1 MSRPVRDESLKI
13 LILSTYDGTGAAA
26 VRDYL
31 LSFRLHSRHRYYY
44 ALDCR
49 RLDGRIDLR
58 PFDVI
63 AIFWDVY
70 LPGPELSD
78 AVRERI
84 AHAPAV
90 KVAFLQD
97 EYRDVRRVNQVMAE
111 LGVQVAF
118 TCVAEADHRTFY
130 PAEAIPSLEGLYTV
144 LPGYIP
150 RTLEAVHLDVD
161 SSRAIDV
168 GYRSRAM
175 PFDLGDLGQDKTA
188 IAERFQGLARAHGLA
203 ADISVLERDRLYGRQ
218 WVQFLRDCRC
228 VLGTSSGASVVDFTG
243 DIRRSCARHLALNPD
258 AGYGDIKA
266 RFFADA
272 DWKVVIDTV
281 SPRVFEAAALGCTL
295 VQHEG
300 LYGGVIRADEHF
312 IGVRRDYSNV
322 GEVVDRVRDRA
333 FCREMAK
340 RTHRDL
346 VASGRYGFPA
356 FARWFDGILDRH
368 VPGRRGTGSLSAV
381 RFYGD
386 GYRQRRQ
393 ALVPWGKAFAVLP
406 STQLVHDLARR
417 VLERL
422 PRARRGPLA
431 SRLIH
436 NPAGIVGKGLAV
448 WRLFRAD
455 PRWRGILTSY
465 LRRRRGARPAPAV
478 YALLDDLLRL
488 ELIRT
493 ARQRSLSTS
502 QSFTVDWEYEAAAN
516 VLVAVSRR
524 GPGATGGAL
533 TDEAVAALRQGR
545 IRALVW
551 DHAAVAPQ
559 VVCRAGRF
567 RWLTFTLG
575 SGGVYRFRALEQLY
589 CADAQ
594 AIGDALAAILA
605 AGDGPGR
612 RPAP

>member
-1 MSRPVRDESLKI
+1 MSLKI

-49 RLDGRIDLR
+49 RLDARIDLR
-58 PFDVI
+58 AFDVI

-70 LPGPELSD
+70 MPGPELSD

-84 AHAPAV
+84 ARAPAV
-90 KVAFLQD
+90 KIAFLQD
-97 EYRDVRRVNQVMAE
+97 EYRDVRRVNQAMAE
-111 LGVQVAF
+111 LGVQVGF
-118 TCVAEADHRTFY
+118 TCVAEADHRIFY
-130 PAEAIPSLEGLYTV
+130 PAEALPSLEGLYTV
-144 LPGYIP
+144 LPGYVP
-150 RTLEAVHLDVD
+150 RSLEAAGLDVE
-161 SSRAIDV
+161 SPRAIDI

-188 IAERFQGLARAHGLA
+188 IAERFQALAPAQGLT

-218 WVQFLRDCRC
+218 WVRFLRDCRC

-243 DIRRSCARHLALNPD
+243 DIRRSCERHLALNPD
-258 AGYGDIKA
+258 AGYDDVKA

-300 LYGGVIRADEHF
+300 LYGGVMRADEHF

-333 FCREMAK
+333 FCREMAR

-346 VASGRYGFPA
+346 IASGRYGFPA
-356 FARWFDGILDRH
+356 FARWFDGVLDKH

-393 ALVPWGKAFAVLP
+393 ALVPGGKAFVVLP
-406 STQLVHDLARR
+406 SIQLVHDLARR
-417 VLERL
+417 VLERRR
-422 PRARRGPLA
+422 RARRGPVA

-436 NPAGIVGKGLAV
+436 NPAGIVGKGLAG
-448 WRLFRAD
+448 WRLFRRD
-455 PRWRGILTSY
+455 PRWRRLLIAY
-465 LRRRRGARPAPAV
+465 LRRRGAPPAH
-478 YALLDDLLRL
+478 ALLDDLLRL
-488 ELIRT
+488 DLIRA
-493 ARQRSLSTS
+493 ARQGTLGTS
-502 QSFTVDWEYEAAAN
+502 QSFTVDWEYEPAAE
-516 VLVAVSRR
+516 VLLAVSR
-524 GPGATGGAL
+524 GPGAPGAAL
-533 TDEAVAALRQGR
+533 TREAVAALRQGR

-589 CADAQ
+589 RADAP
-594 AIGDALAAILA
+594 AIGNALAAILGP
-605 AGDGPGR
+605 GDGPGG
-612 RPAP
+612 PLAP